1 MKKLIGNF
9 LIACFIFL
17 SAGLSRADVGVIIPL
32 DSGRGIPDQNI
43 LSIHKMELEILI
55 DNNYATVKV
64 LQVFRNHTNRD
75 QEGQF
80 VFVIPSESEISDF
93 AVWDNQVRI
102 PGIIL
107 EKWKAREI
115 YEQIVST
122 MRDPGLLETTD
133 DEAAINTFR
142 AKIFPIPAGGT
153 KRLEM
158 EYTQKLDIS
167 KLKTYFVFPMKPT
180 VYPAQTCEDL
190 KISIKI
196 MSRHNI
202 RDFKTY
208 FSKYPLTVK
217 SKTEDG
223 ITLEGEFKN
232 TPLEENIAFE
242 YLADIKDLQFD
253 FLTYRSADRFI
264 YNTDPFSGYKYK
276 DENGY
281 FFASLLYNLPPTAK
295 VSKNR
300 EIVILLDLSLSM
312 QWNQLEKAYEAL
324 EYFIK
329 GLKQGDRFQVIIFND
344 EVKSWN
350 SKPIPFSPERAQQA
364 LDFVKNSYLTGGTDL
379 LGAFREGLKQIK
391 DNPDINEPYIVIIT
405 DGQPTAK
412 ELRYKEI
419 TNEINKM
426 NREWKIAGSGRNFL
440 AHIYVYGVG
449 DKTNTILLEKLIAD
463 SEGYFTW
470 VSDTE
475 SAEFK
480 LRSFLDMIGS
490 DLVKGIKLVFEQGLG
505 IDMVYPENEGM
516 AFNGSAISY
525 VGRYKTP
532 SKNVSLTVTGKRG
545 NDDVSRKI
553 TVDLPEKDIVHSHLP
568 RMWARARVDKLLDLI
583 NFEGE
588 KDDWIKEI
596 IALSKQ
602 YKFVTPYTSFLAA
615 PRSLLR
621 PRVIKPGDPVL
632 RVKTD
637 PAIVSVVAQFPFG
650 LVKDLRYIADEDIWE
665 VRFLAPKDMRDGSYS
680 CKLLLKDIGGN
691 LYRGS
696 KSFIID
702 SKPPKSIPA
711 TDKKVYKAG
720 ERIILNVKSDAD
732 TRRITA
738 RLGIGMPVELRYKT
752 MINASTGE
760 LKIPDFMPS
769 GKYPITVFSEDFAH
783 NNSTSEIII
792 EIIGG

>member
-1 MKKLIGNF
+1 MKMLIRNF
-9 LIACFIFL
+9 LIVCSFFL
-17 SAGLSRADVGVIIPL
+17 SAGLSKADVGVIIPL
-32 DSGRGIPDQNI
+32 DSGSDVPDQNI
-43 LSIHKMELEILI
+43 LSIHKMELDILI
-55 DNNYATVKV
+55 DNNYVIVKV
-64 LQVFRNHTNRD
+64 LQVFRNHTKND
-75 QEGQF
+75 LEGQF
-80 VFVIPSESEISDF
+80 VFVIPSQSEISDF

-115 YEQIVST
+115 YEQIVSS

-133 DEAAINTFR
+133 DAAEINRFR
-142 AKIFPIPAGGT
+142 ARIFPILAGGT

-158 EYTQKLDIS
+158 EYTQRLDIS
-167 KLKTYFVFPMKPT
+167 KLKTYFIFPMKPT
-180 VYPAQTCEDL
+180 FYPAQTCENL
-190 KISIKI
+190 KVRIKI
-196 MSRHNI
+196 LSKHKI
-202 RDFKTY
+202 KDFKTY
-208 FSKYPLTVK
+208 FSKYPLTIK
-217 SKTEDG
+217 SQTADS
-223 ITLEGEFKN
+223 ITLEGEIRN
-232 TPLEENIAFE
+232 AVLEENISFE
-242 YLADIKDLQFD
+242 YLADIQDLQFD

-264 YNTDPFSGYKYK
+264 YNTDPFQGYKYK

-281 FFASLLYNLPPTAK
+281 FFASLIYNLPPTAK

-300 EIVILLDLSLSM
+300 DIVILLDLSLSM

-329 GLKQGDRFQVIIFND
+329 GLKQGDRFQVIVFND

-350 SKPIPFSPERAQQA
+350 SKPVPFSSERAQQA
-364 LDFVKNSYLTGGTDL
+364 LDFVKDSYLTGGTDL
-379 LGAFREGLKQIK
+379 LGAFRAGLKQVK
-391 DNPDINEPYIVIIT
+391 DNPNINEPYLVIIT
-405 DGQPTAK
+405 DGHPTVK

-419 TNEINKM
+419 TNEINRLNK
-426 NREWKIAGSGRNFL
+426 EWKISESGRSFL
-440 AHIYVYGVG
+440 AHIYIYGVG
-449 DKTNTILLEKLIAD
+449 DKTNTMLLEKLIGD

-490 DLVKGIKLVFEQGLG
+490 DLVKGVKLVFEQGIG
-505 IDMVYPENEGM
+505 IEMIYPEGEVT
-516 AFNGSAISY
+516 AFNGSSVSY

-532 SKNVSLTVTGKRG
+532 SNKVSLTVSGKRG
-545 NDDVSRKI
+545 NEDVTRNIS
-553 TVDLPEKDIVHSHLP
+553 VELPEKDIVHSHLP

-588 KDDWIKEI
+588 KDEWIKEI

-602 YKFVTPYTSFLAA
+602 YKFITPYTSFLAA

-621 PRVIKPGDPVL
+621 PRAIKPGDPVL

-637 PAIVSVVAQFPFG
+637 PAIISVVAQFPFG
-650 LVKDLRYIADEDIWE
+650 LVKSLRYIEDEDIWE

-680 CKLLLKDIGGN
+680 CKLMLKDIGGN
-691 LYRGS
+691 LYREP

-702 SKPPKSIPA
+702 SKPPKCTPS

-720 ERIILNVKSDAD
+720 DKIILNVKSDAD

-738 RLGIGMPVELRYKT
+738 RLGIGMPVELHFKT
-752 MINASTGE
+752 QIKASTG
-760 LKIPDFMPS
+760 IIDVPMSMPA
-769 GKYPITVFSEDFAH
+769 GKYKISVFSEDFAH

-792 EIIGG
+792 EIIEG